1 MSYSTLCKG
10 RCVLYGRHG
19 HALDAWQYIVVFSGV
34 VELYCISR
42 AGATRVENVSRDV
55 EEGGADI
62 GVGQDKAHAT
72 IDLGGVPQ
80 EHSDQRSQSS
90 IMRA

>member
-1 MSYSTLCKG
+1 MYRHVFSCCGIVYQL
-10 RCVLYGRHG
+10 RGRH
-19 HALDAWQYIVVFSGV
+19 A
-34 VELYCISR
+34 
-42 AGATRVENVSRDV
+42 RVENLSRDV

-62 GVGQDKAHAT
+62 GVGQDEAHAT

-80 EHSDQRSQSS
+80 EHSAQGSQSS